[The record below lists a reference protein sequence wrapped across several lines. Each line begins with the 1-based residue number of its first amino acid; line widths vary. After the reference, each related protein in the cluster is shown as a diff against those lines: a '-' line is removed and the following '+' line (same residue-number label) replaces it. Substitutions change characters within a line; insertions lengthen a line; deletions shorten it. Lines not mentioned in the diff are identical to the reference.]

1 MVMDKPSKKKFRIED
16 LNENTRKKIFIVSL
30 VTMMTLI
37 FGSWLLSFK
46 NIAGRIS
53 SNDSQ
58 GLGEI
63 KKQFTEVGQAIEQ
76 GQQVI
81 EDLKV
86 QFQDL
91 ASTTPTSTP
100 ATASDLSEED
110 LEKIKNIILE
120 NTQESPE

>member
-1 MVMDKPSKKKFRIED
+1 MDKPSKKKFRIED